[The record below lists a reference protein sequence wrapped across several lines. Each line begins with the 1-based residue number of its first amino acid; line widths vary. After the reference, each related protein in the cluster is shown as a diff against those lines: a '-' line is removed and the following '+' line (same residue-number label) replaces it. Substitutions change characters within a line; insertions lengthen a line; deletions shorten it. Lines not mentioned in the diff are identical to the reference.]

1 MEPLDFES
9 ALRIRASSPFDRRSR
24 NFLAARAIPSKALD
38 APLANQLECEWPTQN
53 KTRSPIA
60 PRVDVADVRLFD
72 IAQIRERAPHC
83 FAERGNKAAWRRR

>member
-1 MEPLDFES
+1 MRPLDFES

-24 NFLAARAIPSKALD
+24 NFLAPRAIPWKALV
-38 APLANQLECEWPTQN
+38 APLAHQLVCEWPTQN
-53 KTRSPIA
+53 RTRSPIA

-72 IAQIRERAPHC
+72 IAQIPERAPHC